1 MDPQAI
7 IENFRRNV
15 MEHYFDMNGRV
26 GRPEFWYFVLAG
38 FVVQL
43 VAGIV
48 GSIIPLIAALVGLAL
63 ILPYA
68 GMGARRLQDTGK
80 NGQLVWLLIIPSA
93 LYQLMALLAAAAGPL
108 GAVGFLFF
116 FLSIGWL
123 ISLCLLIAAVAM
135 IYFWVQPGQTE
146 ANQYGPVPPVFDPA
160 APPAKAT

>member
-15 MEHYFDMNGRV
+15 MEHYFDMKGRV

-43 VAGIV
+43 AAGII
-48 GSIIPLIAALVGLAL
+48 GSFVPLIASLVSLGLL
-63 ILPYA
+63 LPYA

-80 NGQLVWLLIIPSA
+80 NGQLVWLLIVPSA
-93 LYQLMALLAAAAGPL
+93 FYQVIALLAVAAGPL
-108 GAVGFLFF
+108 GAAGFLLF

-146 ANQYGPVPPVFDPA
+146 ANEFGPVPPVFDPA

>member
-15 MEHYFDMNGRV
+15 MEHYFDMTGRV

-43 VAGIV
+43 VAGII
-48 GSIIPLIAALVGLAL
+48 GSFIPFIAALVGLAL
-63 ILPYA
+63 VLPYA

-80 NGQLVWLLIIPSA
+80 NGQLVWLLIIPSV
-93 LYQLMALLAAAAGPL
+93 LYQLIALLAAAAGPL

-116 FLSIGWL
+116 FLS
-123 ISLCLLIAAVAM
+123 
-135 IYFWVQPGQTE
+135 
-146 ANQYGPVPPVFDPA
+146 
-160 APPAKAT
+160 